1 MPIIRHHSNN
11 RMSQIVEFP
20 LSGTQVVL
28 AGQVSSDRDLD
39 VAGQTTN
46 ILNRIDTLLAEANTD
61 KTALTHAYIWLKH
74 GTDFDA
80 MNSVWDAWVAPG
92 AAPARACVE
101 APLADPRLLVEI
113 QVFAQKP

>member
-1 MPIIRHHSNN
+1 MTIIRHHSSN
-11 RMSQIVEFP
+11 RMSQVVEFP
-20 LSGTQVVL
+20 LSGTMVVL

-39 VAGQTTN
+39 VAGQTAN
-46 ILNRIDTLLAEANTD
+46 ILARVDALLAEAGTG
-61 KTALTHAYIWLKH
+61 KAAITHAYIWLKH

-80 MNSVWDAWVAPG
+80 MNSVWDVWVAPD

-113 QVFAQKP
+113 QVFALKP